1 MEQWIHVYSHIFI
14 DIFICKHIF
23 IYQENVSS
31 FEGSVV
37 YSAED
42 KIAALIS
49 MNEDTIRDERRNNK
63 KNYEVENFND
73 SSQETLGGSSSNQ
86 KSSSRKKSSQSSHS
100 TLSQATNSGRKEEKR
115 RIAQTKLNSA
125 MIQLPPVLSQIQKK
139 LSTER

>member
-1 MEQWIHVYSHIFI
+1 M
-14 DIFICKHIF
+14 
-23 IYQENVSS
+23 
-31 FEGSVV
+31 

-49 MNEDTIRDERRNNK
+49 MNEDTIRDERVHSK

-100 TLSQATNSGRKEEKR
+100 TLSQAAVTNSGRKEEKR

-139 LSTER
+139 LSSER